1 MHVTGMW
8 IAKQIVH
15 PTNQTKSDSTIEV
28 APHKSN
34 HCAVCT
40 VAHRLLS
47 IKSEENGL

>member
-1 MHVTGMW
+1 MLVTGMW

-28 APHKSN
+28 APHKSS
-34 HCAVCT
+34 HCAVCM

-47 IKSEENGL
+47 IKSEGSGL